1 MKRKVIIMG
10 AAGRDFHNFLVFFK
24 DNPAYE
30 VVAFTASQLPGIEKR
45 TFPKELAGR
54 LYRNDIPIY
63 PEEMLPELIKKFSID
78 LAVLAYSDLKDTDV
92 MHKASLANSCGADF
106 MLMGTE
112 TMLKSKKPVIAI
124 TAVRTGCG
132 KSPTARRV
140 AGILKKNGFRVVLV
154 RHPMP
159 YGDLKEQEVQRF
171 ETIKDLKKQK
181 CTVEELEDYLP
192 HIEMGNIVYAGVN
205 YEKILRRA
213 EKEADVIIWDG
224 GNNDMPFY
232 RPDLWIVITDPLR
245 PGHEVTYYPGEIN
258 LRMADIEIINKEGS
272 ASQRSIEIVRNNI
285 KKFNPKAM
293 IIDANSVVKAKKPIA
308 AGKKALVIE
317 DGPTLTH
324 GGMKFGAGMIVAK
337 KHRVKIISPE
347 RYAVGTIKEIFRKY
361 KHIKNLL
368 PAMGYSSEQLADLEQ
383 TINKVPCD
391 LVICATPIDLRKFL
405 KVNKPLVTVS
415 YELREISGNKLEKAI
430 HEFLKRQKLL

>member
-258 LRMADIEIINKEGS
+258 LRMADIAIINKEGS
-272 ASQRSIEIVRNNI
+272 ASQRSI
-285 KKFNPKAM
+285 
-293 IIDANSVVKAKKPIA
+293 
-308 AGKKALVIE
+308 
-317 DGPTLTH
+317 
-324 GGMKFGAGMIVAK
+324 
-337 KHRVKIISPE
+337 
-347 RYAVGTIKEIFRKY
+347 
-361 KHIKNLL
+361 
-368 PAMGYSSEQLADLEQ
+368 
-383 TINKVPCD
+383 
-391 LVICATPIDLRKFL
+391 
-405 KVNKPLVTVS
+405 
-415 YELREISGNKLEKAI
+415 
-430 HEFLKRQKLL
+430 